1 MEKRT
6 DREGHI
12 IIRLSGLPLML
23 RYTLNDLCAMEIW
36 AGMPLDELMNRHFS
50 ATRLLL
56 WAGLRQDHPQ
66 MSLWDV
72 GEMLGAHLQRGG
84 TLAEVVE
91 MCAEALRASGLLDGA
106 DGEEA

>member
-6 DREGHI
+6 DRGGY
-12 IIRLSGLPLML
+12 IIRLSGMPLML
-23 RYTLNDLCAMEIW
+23 RYTLNDLCAMEVW

-66 MSLWDV
+66 VTLWDV
-72 GEMLGAHLQRGG
+72 GDMLGAHLQRGG
-84 TLAEVVE
+84 TLAEVAE
-91 MCAEALRASGLLDGA
+91 MCARALRASGLLDEA
-106 DGEEA
+106 EDEEA